1 MEHIAEEKIEVVASN
16 IKKPLTPHG
25 LWIMSVATLDDI
37 VSGAASGSFHLVLS
51 AAPQHAPHLA
61 FATNYLMLGSAVLGK
76 KLKRWVIGLTRK
88 YS

>member
-25 LWIMSVATLDDI
+25 LWIMSVATVDDI

-51 AAPQHAPHLA
+51 AAPQHAPQLPSLGLRDKLFDA
-61 FATNYLMLGSAVLGK
+61 WLGSTWK
-76 KLKRWVIGLTRK
+76 KN
-88 YS
+88 